1 MLELKNLNKTYLAG
15 SPDEHVLFTDFN
27 LLIPDKQFVS
37 IIGSNGSGKTSML
50 NLICGTISLESG
62 SILLDGTDLTQM
74 PEHVRNRK
82 IGRVFQ
88 DPAKGTAAEMTV
100 LENLAIAAGKG
111 KTYGLNRGV
120 SGRQRDYFATMLE
133 PLCMNL
139 ENRLNQKC
147 GTLSGGQR
155 QALALLMSTMV
166 EPDLLILDEHTA
178 ALDPRSSQTVMELTD
193 QLVSDSSFTVIMV
206 THNLRFALDY
216 GDRILMMHEG
226 QVVLDKAGELK
237 KAIQLDDV
245 LTIFNNISIEMGN

>member
-1 MLELKNLNKTYLAG
+1 MLEIKDINKTYLAG
-15 SPDEHVLFTDFN
+15 SPDAHILFKDFN
-27 LLIPDKQFVS
+27 LVVPDRQFVS
-37 IIGSNGSGKTSML
+37 IIGSNGSGKTSLL
-50 NLICGTISLESG
+50 NLICGSISLESG
-62 SILLDGTDLTQM
+62 QILLDGQDLTQLS
-74 PEHVRNRK
+74 EHARNRK

-111 KTYGLNRGV
+111 KPYGLTRGV
-120 SGRQRDYFATMLE
+120 RSKQKDRFAAMLE
-133 PLCMNL
+133 PLGMNL
-139 ENRLNQKC
+139 ENRMNQKC

-193 QLVSDSSFTVIMV
+193 KLVSDSRFTVIMV

-216 GDRILMMHEG
+216 GNRILMMHEG
-226 QVVLDKAGELK
+226 NIILDKQDEVK
-237 KAIQLDDV
+237 EAIV
-245 LTIFNNISIEMGN
+245 LEDILNIFNNISIEMGN